1 MREEMRGLFLAIV
14 LSIVAI
20 FITNRFFPGKT
31 VPAAAPAVTEEAP
44 LPQTPLP
51 QEKIKADELIAA
63 ADTAEI
69 MASAEAV
76 RQDSRIHIKNASLTG
91 SIRVKG
97 ARFDNL
103 LLEKYKQTL
112 ENDSPDVELFAPAK
126 TAAPYYAEFGWLSS
140 DSSLRMP
147 DHNTVWTV
155 RGGELTPETP
165 VVLEWNNG
173 QGLKFIRKI
182 SLDADYM
189 FNIQQDVENDTGRTV
204 TLYPYGLINRKTEN
218 ANPSASVVHEGLIG
232 VVDNNLK
239 EIKYKDLIDEK
250 AKEFKTAQGWA
261 GFSDRYWFTAFILE
275 GQNQNTVKF
284 SATGKQNFQ
293 TDYVGA
299 PVTAAPGSVASN
311 SVKLFAG
318 AKEIKLLDK
327 YTHSLNI
334 PKFDLAVDFGWYYF
348 LTKPFF
354 YILDFLYN
362 FIGNM
367 GWAILLFAALL
378 RLVMFPI
385 ANKSYDSMSKMK
397 KIQPKIKE
405 LQERYGNDKMKLQQ
419 ETLEMYRRE
428 KINPAAGCLPMFIQI
443 PVFFSLYKVLNIA
456 IEIRHAPFIGW
467 IKDLSAPDPLV
478 LSTILHFPVPSLLDI
493 GVWPIIMGIT
503 MYVQQKLNPAPTNK
517 DQARM
522 FALMPLIFTFMLGH
536 FASGLVI
543 YWTLSNILSIIQ
555 QKAIMRKNGVK

>member
-155 RGGELTPETP
+155 RSGELTPETP

-284 SATGKQNFQ
+284 STTGKQNFQ

-327 YTHSLNI
+327 YTQSLNI

-367 GWAILLFAALL
+367 GWSILLFAALL

>member
-69 MASAEAV
+69 MASAEAI

-155 RGGELTPETP
+155 RSGELTPETP

-284 SATGKQNFQ
+284 STTGKQNFQ

-327 YTHSLNI
+327 YTQSLNI

-367 GWAILLFAALL
+367 GWSILLFAALL